1 MRTYVVA
8 ASTFWRTH
16 VGVSSKVGSKVGTNQ
31 HMSKVGQPAAACLL
45 VLSSSKKGREKNLAS
60 WVGQLLCG
68 CLCLCFFFCKKGMKK
83 KPGFLGRPGAAWLPL
98 SVFFF
103 SKKEGKKNLAS

>member
-8 ASTFWRTH
+8 ASTFWRTY

-45 VLSSSKKGREKNLAS
+45 VLSSSKKGREK
-60 WVGQLLCG
+60 
-68 CLCLCFFFCKKGMKK
+68 
-83 KPGFLGRPGAAWLPL
+83 KPGVLGRPAAVWLPL

-103 SKKEGKKNLAS
+103 L